1 MNFLGRIKEDVYNDL
16 LTSDYPSLKE
26 RLKKIIYED
35 ENKELIIFQK
45 YFGMNQ
51 YNKDLSEIYLIDYTN
66 NKKQLNYYLFSDN
79 IVQIKMYNN
88 YIILIDIEGD
98 KRIFKQNYYLKY
110 FYISNTLKKIYN
122 SNTNFL
128 DCYYKEIN
136 IQ

>member
-1 MNFLGRIKEDVYNDL
+1 MNFLERIKEDVYNDL

-35 ENKELIIFQK
+35 ENKEMIIFQK

-110 FYISNTLKKIYN
+110 FYISNTLKKIFN
-122 SNTNFL
+122 SNTDFL